1 MMMVVV
7 VMTTVSGVT
16 STSGFARSTLCT
28 CGQTGRLHHDDDGD
42 DDDDNDDG
50 GDTC

>member
-1 MMMVVV
+1 MMVVV

-16 STSGFARSTLCT
+16 STSSLARFTLCT
-28 CGQTGRLHHDDDGD
+28 CAQTGRLHQDDDGD

-50 GDTC
+50 DDTC